1 MRLSRIPRFII
12 KPALLFGLALFSL
25 QAHAVSSISIRVGH
39 LQSGAAELRDLKL
52 DYSLASNRLALSS
65 RYKEAGDGDW
75 QQAGL
80 DCARLLNS
88 AADTWQC
95 EQGRLKAGQ
104 IDVPFALKF
113 IRKTDRRTQNIR
125 AELALTKAAFS
136 DAAGLRAGEN
146 VSGNLV
152 LQASRTA
159 QSWRWQLEADWNA
172 GEVFWQPFYIALA
185 GNRGEGHS
193 LRARGAMD
201 AQSISIDDARLSL
214 FDVGAADFSA
224 ELRRADRHL
233 HHLHLTTGTVNLETL
248 YPLILKPLL
257 EKTALNNLELAGRGD
272 LRLHMRDG
280 ELKSAQLNLQEADIE
295 DRNGRFALY
304 KINATLPWDYDQP
317 QNLSLAYAGGHLLR
331 VPLGRADI
339 VAAVNRYAL
348 TASRIELPVFDGGLR
363 LKNVSA
369 AWIDKQWHWHLRAD
383 ILPIDMAELSRALHW
398 PVMQGQVAATIPLV
412 TYSRGDLNTDGDMRF
427 ELFDG
432 SITVKNLAMQSP
444 LGIAPRLAADLEMRN
459 LDLGTLTRT
468 FSFGAIEGKLDGDV
482 KTLRLANWKPVHFD
496 AAIYSSPGKYPKKI
510 SQRAVENISS
520 LGGAGAAAAIQR
532 SFLRFFDQFNYDRLG
547 LNCRLRNDTCE
558 MSGVE
563 STSEGYVIVKGR
575 GIPSITVLGYNRNVS
590 WGELLER
597 LKRVT
602 AGNSKPIIE

>member
-1 MRLSRIPRFII
+1 MI
-12 KPALLFGLALFSL
+12 KPALLFGLVLFSL
-25 QAHAVSSISIRVGH
+25 HAHAVSSISIRVGH
-39 LQSGAAELRDLKL
+39 LQSGAGELRDLKL

-65 RYKEAGDGDW
+65 RYREAGDGDW

-80 DCARLLNS
+80 DCARLLNR
-88 AADTWQC
+88 AAGSWQC
-95 EQGRLKAGQ
+95 EQGRLQAGQ
-104 IDVPFALKF
+104 IDVQFALKF
-113 IRKTDRRTQNIR
+113 VRKTDRQTQDIR

-146 VSGNLV
+146 VSGNLS

-159 QSWRWQLEADWNA
+159 QSWRWQLEADWTA
-172 GEVFWQPFYIALA
+172 GEVFWQPFYIAL
-185 GNRGEGHS
+185 GGKRGEGHS
-193 LRARGAMD
+193 LRARGVMD
-201 AQSISIDDARLSL
+201 AQSISVDDARLSL

-224 ELRRADRHL
+224 ELRRADRNL
-233 HHLHLTTGTVNLETL
+233 HHLNLRTRKVNLETL

-257 EKTALNNLELAGRGD
+257 EKTALNNLEIAGKGD
-272 LRLHMRDG
+272 LRLMMRDG
-280 ELKSAQLNLQEADIE
+280 EMKSAQLNLQEADIE

-304 KINATLPWDYDQP
+304 KINANLPWDYDQP
-317 QNLSLAYAGGHLLR
+317 QNLKLAYAGGYLLR
-331 VPLGRADI
+331 VPLGKADI
-339 VAAVNRYAL
+339 NAAVNRYAL

-363 LKNVSA
+363 LKDISA

-398 PVMQGQVAATIPLV
+398 PAMQGKVAAAIPLV
-412 TYSRGDLNTDGDMRF
+412 TYSRGALNTDGDMRF

-432 SITVKNLAMQSP
+432 SITVKNLAMQTP
-444 LGIAPRLAADLEMRN
+444 LGIAPRLSADLEMRN

-482 KTLRLANWKPVHFD
+482 KSLRLTNWKPVHFD
-496 AAIYSSPGKYPKKI
+496 AAVYSSPGKYPKKI

-532 SFLRFFDQFNYDRLG
+532 SFLRFFDQFNYDKLG
-547 LNCRLRNDTCE
+547 LNCKLRNDTCE

-590 WGELLER
+590 WGDLLAR